1 MTAGFEKLLFCSK
14 NAQPALAPK
23 YSHFNTAKIAQIRWE
38 NVKVPS
44 PFRERAVLAL
54 LEGQNRTGQS
64 FSHGISLEAAIL
76 FGKPS
81 DNSSEVILSRG
92 ELREKGIYTGKA
104 NDVENL
110 FFLTTF
116 QHFSFIHPSTC
127 WELLSSP
134 RSKKK
139 NLRVRERETKRFQSG
154 KNPGNLRTN
163 WEDFPILLLL
173 LFYCGKIHVA

>member
-110 FFLTTF
+110 FFWQLF
-116 QHFSFIHPSTC
+116 NI
-127 WELLSSP
+127 LALSIL
-134 RSKKK
+134 
-139 NLRVRERETKRFQSG
+139 LRVGNYCLPPDQRKRIWEWESERPR
-154 KNPGNLRTN
+154 
-163 WEDFPILLLL
+163 DFNQAKIQEICVLTGRIF
-173 LFYCGKIHVA
+173 LFCCCCFFIVVKYT